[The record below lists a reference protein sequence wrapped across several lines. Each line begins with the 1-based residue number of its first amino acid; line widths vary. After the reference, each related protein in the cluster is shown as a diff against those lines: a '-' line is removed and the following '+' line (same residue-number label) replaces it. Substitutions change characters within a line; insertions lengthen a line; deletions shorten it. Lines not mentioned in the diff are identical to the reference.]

1 DIASADQRFGK
12 LMAMSLPVLLLM
24 TGMLGALF
32 PALNAT
38 TTEREL
44 GTLETLL
51 VTPAGRME
59 LLIAKGAL
67 VLLSG
72 LLTAG
77 LNMFSMS
84 LVLWRSLSMKQ
95 SELGQ
100 LQISL
105 SGLLLTYLAA
115 VPSLITFSTMV
126 LIVGLLARN
135 FREANSLATPIMM
148 IPLASMV
155 VAIAEPAMTPGLLVT
170 PVA

>member
-59 LLIAKGAL
+59 LLVAKGAL

-72 LLTAG
+72 LLTSA
-77 LNMFSMS
+77 LNMLSMS
-84 LVLWRSLSMKQ
+84 LVIWRSLSAFEGSMGILTINMKA
-95 SELGQ
+95 LG
-100 LQISL
+100 
-105 SGLLLTYLAA
+105 LTYL
-115 VPSLITFSTMV
+115 
-126 LIVGLLARN
+126 
-135 FREANSLATPIMM
+135 
-148 IPLASMV
+148 
-155 VAIAEPAMTPGLLVT
+155 
-170 PVA
+170 